1 MPKPE
6 QPNLDQPDSNSDIP
20 SVSPQKGEIKTF
32 EYDGLVLTVSNVR
45 EIKQRTSFDGM
56 ETWTYDIYVV
66 YPGAMVTVL
75 DAAMMNDISG
85 SIAHADWAVY
95 TSADE
100 RVDIIDDMEPF
111 EVTSDILGIFD
122 PESSTYVLGFEVYS
136 EAD

>member
-1 MPKPE
+1 MKKTSYICLALVLILSLCSCRNSPSVLPKPE

-45 EIKQRTSFDGM
+45 EIKQGTSFDGM

-75 DAAMMNDISG
+75 DATMM
-85 SIAHADWAVY
+85 HVF
-95 TSADE
+95 
-100 RVDIIDDMEPF
+100 VDALI
-111 EVTSDILGIFD
+111 
-122 PESSTYVLGFEVYS
+122 
-136 EAD
+136 